1 MNVVEF
7 SLAEVRSADSRSTYM
22 RTAEVRSAE
31 ERLAEERLTPNK
43 IGFICLPLSSAFSFL
58 IQVNIVSECLLL
70 A

>member
-22 RTAEVRSAE
+22 KTAEVRSAE

-43 IGFICLPLSSAFSFL
+43 IGFIRLSSAFSFL